1 MRRGLA
7 EVYTGPHNC
16 KRLLYA
22 YTAHGTTIGTTAME
36 FITSLTET
44 AMSAAGNAGYGGS
57 ETQKRVWECLG
68 SEKWGA
74 SSTMMMP
81 IAQETF
87 IYECYNEVGWWVCV
101 CYRRLERLPC
111 QPHAAAACTKCA
123 AKLLHAR

>member
-1 MRRGLA
+1 
-7 EVYTGPHNC
+7 
-16 KRLLYA
+16 
-22 YTAHGTTIGTTAME
+22 ME
-36 FITSLTET
+36 FISSLTET

-87 IYECYNEVGWWVCV
+87 IYECYNEVGWWVHTAGWAECGYAFAIAGSSV
-101 CYRRLERLPC
+101 AR
-111 QPHAAAACTKCA
+111 ASSTGAAACTKCA
-123 AKLLHAR
+123 VKLLYARWPRRGTPCIV